1 MPKQA
6 KDQKKTENKNKS
18 VEKDKKEKKVKNQS
32 PAKSPEKNAQKSQS
46 SKSPAPAK
54 DGKKAV
60 AKPKEESKRRSLSKD
75 EKPKKRSKSSMSPG
89 KDDSRKA
96 ARDKKKEKKMKK
108 AEKDPA
114 KPKGP
119 IRAYFQFT
127 GPGMVELRKP
137 GGEYMNADSSF
148 KTNPETKEPW
158 KHTELM
164 ALLAARWGAMSDDE
178 KAPYRKLEEQEL
190 ARHKREMEEYTEKG
204 YYTRADGTKSNE
216 GVESQEHPASDS
228 EAKPVQKKQ
237 SKARVAKNKKKEEKK
252 SAELS
257 DEDS

>member
-18 VEKDKKEKKVKNQS
+18 VEKKDKKVKNQS
-32 PAKSPEKNAQKSQS
+32 PAKSPEKNAQKNKSS
-46 SKSPAPAK
+46 SKSPVPAK

-75 EKPKKRSKSSMSPG
+75 EKPKKRSKSSMSPNSKEKRKIA
-89 KDDSRKA
+89 KDK
-96 ARDKKKEKKMKK
+96 KKMKK

-119 IRAYFQFT
+119 IRAYFQYT
-127 GPGMVELRKP
+127 GPGMVELRKK
-137 GGEYMNADSSF
+137 GGECINTDGSF
-148 KTNPETKEPW
+148 KINPQTKEPW

-164 ALLAARWGAMSDDE
+164 ALLAARWGALSEDGR
-178 KAPYRKLEEQEL
+178 APYRKLEEKEL
-190 ARHKREMEEYTEKG
+190 ARHKREMEEYSEKG
-204 YYTRADGTKSNE
+204 YFTRADGTKSNE
-216 GVESQEHPASDS
+216 GIEPREHPVSDS

-237 SKARVAKNKKKEEKK
+237 SKARAAKNKKKEEKK
-252 SAELS
+252 TAELS